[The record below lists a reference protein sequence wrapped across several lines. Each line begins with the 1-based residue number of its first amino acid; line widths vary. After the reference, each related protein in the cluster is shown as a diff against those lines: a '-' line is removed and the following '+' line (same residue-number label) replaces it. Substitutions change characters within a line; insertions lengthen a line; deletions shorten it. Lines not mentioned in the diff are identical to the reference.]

1 MIEAALSRDLRKRIV
16 RAVEG
21 GASARQAALRY
32 EVSPST
38 AVKLM
43 QRVRATGSVAP
54 GGRSRR
60 RPVLEPHGILL
71 RALVETKPSI
81 TLAELQEAL
90 NEQRVQVAALSTI
103 RLMIRRLGLSHQKS
117 R

>member
-1 MIEAALSRDLRKRIV
+1 MPAALSRDLRERIV

-43 QRVRATGSVAP
+43 QRVRTTGSVAP
-54 GGRSRR
+54 GRR
-60 RPVLEPHGILL
+60 GHRRLVLEPHGDLL
-71 RALVETKPSI
+71 RALVDAKPSI

-90 NEQRVQVAALSTI
+90 KGRGLPVVALSTI
-103 RLMIRRLGLSHQKS
+103 RLMIRRLGLSHKK
-117 R
+117 RR

>member
-1 MIEAALSRDLRKRIV
+1 MPAALSRDLRERIV

-54 GGRSRR
+54 GGRGRR
-60 RPVLEPHGILL
+60 RPVLEPHGDLL
-71 RALVETKPSI
+71 RALVDAKPSI
-81 TLAELQEAL
+81 TLVELQEAL
-90 NEQRVQVAALSTI
+90 TERGIQVAALSTI
-103 RLMIRRLGLSHQKS
+103 RLMIRRLGLSHKK
-117 R
+117 RR

>member
-1 MIEAALSRDLRKRIV
+1 MPAALLRDLRERIV

-43 QRVRATGSVAP
+43 QRVRVTGNVTP
-54 GGRSRR
+54 GGRG
-60 RPVLEPHGILL
+60 RPC
-71 RALVETKPSI
+71 S
-81 TLAELQEAL
+81 
-90 NEQRVQVAALSTI
+90 
-103 RLMIRRLGLSHQKS
+103 
-117 R
+117 